1 MPIAVYQ
8 KSLTYYL
15 SLFFFALISLPGLG
29 VAMSPSQA
37 KDIDLKVG
45 IIQRFG
51 DENKDQLNSKEPKGE
66 ILTIRFLNEQG
77 QRQTMESKQAQL
89 AIAASEQATIWER
102 QELEKAEKVRIKALQ
117 AIAPKADAMWAE
129 IDTLLVATKAQNY
142 DQALKLLIQLRDL
155 ANYQNQTVI
164 FQERVQRIAQK
175 YPNRPGLLG
184 RFRQAKLY

>member
-117 AIAPKADAMWAE
+117 AIAPKANAMWAE
-129 IDTLLVATKAQNY
+129 IDTLLVAPKAQNY

-164 FQERVQRIAQK
+164 FQERVQRIAKK
-175 YPNRPGLLG
+175 YPNRTGLLD
-184 RFRQAKLY
+184 RLRKAELC

>member
-51 DENKDQLNSKEPKGE
+51 DENKDQLNLKEPKGE

-102 QELEKAEKVRIKALQ
+102 QELEKAEKARIKALQ

-129 IDTLLVATKAQNY
+129 IDTLLVAPKTQNY

-164 FQERVQRIAQK
+164 FQERVQRIAKK
-175 YPNRPGLLG
+175 YPNRTGLLD
-184 RFRQAKLY
+184 RLRKAELC

>member
-117 AIAPKADAMWAE
+117 VIAPKANAMWAE
-129 IDTLLVATKAQNY
+129 IDTLLVAPKAQNY

-164 FQERVQRIAQK
+164 FQERVQRIAKK
-175 YPNRPGLLG
+175 YPNRTGLLD
-184 RFRQAKLY
+184 RLRKAELC

>member
-29 VAMSPSQA
+29 VAMSPSQS

-51 DENKDQLNSKEPKGE
+51 DENKDQLNLKEPKGE

-117 AIAPKADAMWAE
+117 VIAPKANAMWAE
-129 IDTLLVATKAQNY
+129 IDTLLVAPKAQNY

-164 FQERVQRIAQK
+164 FQERVQRIAKK
-175 YPNRPGLLG
+175 YPNRTGLLD
-184 RFRQAKLY
+184 RLRKAELC

>member
-1 MPIAVYQ
+1 
-8 KSLTYYL
+8 
-15 SLFFFALISLPGLG
+15 
-29 VAMSPSQA
+29 MSPSQA

-117 AIAPKADAMWAE
+117 AIAPKANAMWAE
-129 IDTLLVATKAQNY
+129 IDTLLVAPKAQNY

-164 FQERVQRIAQK
+164 FQERVQRIAKK
-175 YPNRPGLLG
+175 YPNRTGLLD
-184 RFRQAKLY
+184 RLRKAELC